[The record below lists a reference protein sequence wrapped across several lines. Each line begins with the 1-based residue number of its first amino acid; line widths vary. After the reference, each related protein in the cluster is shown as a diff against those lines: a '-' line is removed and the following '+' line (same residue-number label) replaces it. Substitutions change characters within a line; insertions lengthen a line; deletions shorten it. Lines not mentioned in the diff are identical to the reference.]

1 MARIQVLM
9 RSLRDSPIGSTVVIS
24 GYDHRFGVEYEV
36 DAYIPDPLPDDVE
49 LSSSVWNHIGD
60 AMAELG
66 RLDAASARLPN
77 PTLVTR
83 VATRLEAVGTSAL
96 EGTYANLT
104 EVFAAETSPG
114 EPDIE
119 ELPSR
124 VREVL
129 NYVWTAELAYVS
141 IVESPLTK
149 GLLSTLQRE
158 LVKATDS
165 DGPQAGDVRTSQVF
179 IGPKDR
185 PITEARFVPSPPGD
199 QLEAAYDQWF
209 DWVRDDKDPNDLQS
223 LVRVAMAH
231 YQFETIHPYH
241 DGNGRLGRLAA
252 VLQLMRERVLGL
264 PVLSISPWLEE
275 RKDDY
280 RDHLLNLS
288 LTGEWEPWIEFFV
301 DAVHV
306 ESERSRG
313 RIDRL
318 LALQEEMSEGV
329 RERLPRGRLAVDI
342 IDGIIEFPVVTVAD
356 VERRYGISNQAA
368 RNAVKRLVDEGFLEY
383 LDEVAYGRRFWSPRV
398 FQVIGQS

>member
-1 MARIQVLM
+1 MQ
-9 RSLRDSPIGSTVVIS
+9 SLRESPIGSTVVIT
-24 GYDHRFGVEYEV
+24 GHDHRFGVDYEV

-49 LSSSVWNHIGD
+49 LSPSAWNHIGD

-66 RLDAASARLPN
+66 RLDAASSRLPN

-104 EVFAAETSPG
+104 EVFAAETSRG
-114 EPDIE
+114 DEDVE
-119 ELPSR
+119 ELPNR

-129 NYVWTAELAYVS
+129 NYVWTAELAYAS
-141 IVESPLTK
+141 IVDSPLTK
-149 GLLSTLQRE
+149 GRLSTLQRE

-165 DGPQAGDVRTSQVF
+165 DGLEAGGVRTSQVF
-179 IGPKDR
+179 IGPEGR

-199 QLEAAYDQWF
+199 QLEAAYEQWF
-209 DWVRDDKDPNDLQS
+209 DWVRDDRNPNDLQV

-252 VLQLMRERVLGL
+252 VLQLMREGVLSL

-275 RKDDY
+275 HKDDY
-280 RDHLLNLS
+280 RDLLLRLS
-288 LTGEWEPWIEFFV
+288 VTGEWEPWIEFFV
-301 DAVHV
+301 EAMRV
-306 ESERSRG
+306 ESERSRS

-318 LALQEEMSEGV
+318 LTLQEEMSEGV
-329 RERLPRGRLAVDI
+329 RERLPRGRLAVDV
-342 IDGIIEFPVVTVAD
+342 IDGIIEFPVATVAD
-356 VERRYGISNQAA
+356 VERRYGTSNQAA
-368 RNAVKRLVDEGFLEY
+368 RNAVKRLVDEGFLEP
-383 LDEVAYGRRFWSPRV
+383 LDEAVYGRRFWSPRV